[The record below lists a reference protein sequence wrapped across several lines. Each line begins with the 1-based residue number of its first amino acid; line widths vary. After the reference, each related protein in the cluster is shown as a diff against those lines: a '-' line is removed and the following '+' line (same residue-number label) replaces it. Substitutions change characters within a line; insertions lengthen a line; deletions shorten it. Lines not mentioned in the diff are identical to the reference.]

1 MRAACRRTGTKRAIA
16 GVTLLLLLAVLITA
30 PWWWTWLLWRPS
42 STSYVDVGPG
52 YSNTTYLVTEAA
64 ARRPPLIPAIIHQTW
79 KTESVPEKWRAA
91 QQSCRDMNPSYEYV
105 LWTDATSRQLI
116 AEKYPAL
123 LPTFDAYPYA
133 IERADVVRYALL
145 HAHGGFYLDL
155 DIVCKAPLDFMRP
168 YPFVMPATKPVGFS
182 NDFLASVPGHAVLA
196 QMLEALPRWRMPLL
210 TKYPT
215 VMFSTGPMFVTL
227 QVSVY
232 LDRAALWVL
241 PDTVYGKYVHGRYP
255 IFEHLHGSSWHGD
268 DAKSILFF
276 VRHPIFLVLMGA
288 MVSCGVLLW
297 AVLFCRLKILGW
309 RLGGS
314 GGGRSLSPLIEVMTL
329 KSS

>member
-1 MRAACRRTGTKRAIA
+1 M
-16 GVTLLLLLAVLITA
+16 
-30 PWWWTWLLWRPS
+30 
-42 STSYVDVGPG
+42 
-52 YSNTTYLVTEAA
+52 
-64 ARRPPLIPAIIHQTW
+64 
-79 KTESVPEKWRAA
+79 
-91 QQSCRDMNPSYEYV
+91 
-105 LWTDATSRQLI
+105 
-116 AEKYPAL
+116 
-123 LPTFDAYPYA
+123 
-133 IERADVVRYALL
+133 
-145 HAHGGFYLDL
+145 
-155 DIVCKAPLDFMRP
+155 
-168 YPFVMPATKPVGFS
+168 
-182 NDFLASVPGHAVLA
+182 
-196 QMLEALPRWRMPLL
+196 
-210 TKYPT
+210 
-215 VMFSTGPMFVTL
+215 
-227 QVSVY
+227 Y